1 MIDKLK
7 EKTIINQAVIYCR
20 VSSVKQT
27 TEGSG
32 LSSQKTRCD
41 LHAKML
47 GLEVVRVF
55 TDDVSGSIVERPGV
69 KELVAFLKKNG
80 KTKFAVI
87 IDDISR
93 LARGVVQH
101 HQLRDMIKKAGGVL
115 TSPSME
121 FSDDSDGMF
130 RENLMASL
138 AQHMRQKNGEQT
150 VNRMMSRMVA
160 GYWAFKAPI
169 GYKMVKHAEHGKFLV
184 PDEPFASIIKDIYE
198 GYASGHFRSLSEIM
212 RYLDAHPSW
221 PKSRKKTLSVER
233 VSELL
238 TRPHYAGYLNA
249 PEWDIHM
256 VKAKHE
262 PLISLETYQRVQQ
275 RLTEKAKAPARKDI
289 NEDFPLRGFVR
300 CECCGNYMTSCWSKG
315 RNGKYPYYVCQTRG
329 CELKGKSIR
338 KEKME
343 SEFEAILKSMRP
355 STELFALSSEIF
367 KDLWVQKQKSR
378 NLSKKSLEEEI
389 EKSTKQIAQLVDRI
403 IDSDSLTLV
412 SAYEKRIKELE
423 IYRAETEEKVANC
436 GRPLSGFDSTYRT
449 AMEFLENPYKLWEN
463 NNLAAKRAV
472 IKLTFASDIVYSR
485 NGGYQTKNTA
495 IPFKFFNDL
504 EGNEGGPSMKTKMVR
519 IAGIEPA
526 RAYCPTDFKSGA
538 STSSAISA
546 IRHRKCFYWTKKSS
560 A

>member
-1 MIDKLK
+1 MIDKRK
-7 EKTIINQAVIYCR
+7 QNPVIKQAVIYCR

-32 LSSQKTRCD
+32 LSSQETRCNM
-41 LHAKML
+41 HAKML

-55 TDDVSGSIVERPGV
+55 TDDVSGSIVERQGV
-69 KELVAFLKKNG
+69 KELVSFLKKNN

-101 HQLRDMIKKAGGVL
+101 HQLRDMITKAGGVL

-160 GYWAFKAPI
+160 GYWAFKAPV
-169 GYKMVKHAEHGKFLV
+169 GYKMIKHAEHGKFLV
-184 PDEPFASIIKDIYE
+184 PDEPLASVIREIYE
-198 GYASGHFRSLSEIM
+198 GYASNRFSSLSEIM
-212 RYLDAHPSW
+212 RFLDAHISW
-221 PKSRKKTLSVER
+221 PSSRKKTLSVER

-249 PEWDIHM
+249 PEWEIHM

-262 PLISLETYQRVQQ
+262 PLISFETYQRVQQ

-300 CECCGNYMTSCWSKG
+300 CECCGNFMTSCWSKG

-329 CELKGKSIR
+329 CELKGKSVR

-343 SEFEAILKSMRP
+343 GEFEQILKSMRP

-367 KDLWVQKQKSR
+367 KDLWDEKQKSR
-378 NLSKKSLEEEI
+378 NLSKNSLEDEI
-389 EKSTKQIAQLVDRI
+389 NKANKQIAQLVDRI
-403 IDSDSLTLV
+403 VDTESLTLV

-436 GRPLSGFDSTYRT
+436 GRPLSGFDTMYRT
-449 AMEFLENPYKLWEN
+449 AMGFLENPYKLWED
-463 NNLAAKRAV
+463 NNLETKRAV
-472 IKLTFASDIVYSR
+472 IKLTFASDIIYSR
-485 NGGYQTKNTA
+485 TGGYRTENMA
-495 IPFKFFNDL
+495 IPFKIFNDL
-504 EGNEGGPSMKTKMVR
+504 GNEEGEPSMKTKMVPG
-519 IAGIEPA
+519 AGIEPA
-526 RAYCPTDFKSGA
+526 TRGFSIRCSTD
-538 STSSAISA
+538 
-546 IRHRKCFYWTKKSS
+546 
-560 A
+560 

>member
-1 MIDKLK
+1 MIDKTK
-7 EKTIINQAVIYCR
+7 QKIIINQAVIYCR

-32 LSSQKTRCD
+32 LSSQQTRCD
-41 LHAKML
+41 MHAKML

-55 TDDVSGSIVERPGV
+55 TDDVSGSIVDRPGV
-69 KELVAFLKKNG
+69 KALVAFLKKNN
-80 KTKFAVI
+80 KAKFAVI

-101 HQLRDMIKKAGGVL
+101 HQLRDMITKAGGVL

-169 GYKMVKHAEHGKFLV
+169 GYKMIKHVEHGKFLV

-198 GYASGHFRSLSEIM
+198 GYASGRFGSLSEIM
-212 RYLDAHPSW
+212 RYLDAHPCW
-221 PKSRKKTLSVER
+221 PKSRKNTLSVER

-262 PLISLETYQRVQQ
+262 ALISFETYQRVQQ
-275 RLTEKAKAPARKDI
+275 RLTEKAKTPARKDI

-367 KDLWVQKQKSR
+367 KDLWDQKQKSR
-378 NLSKKSLEEEI
+378 TLSKKSLEEEI

-403 IDSDSLTLV
+403 VDSDSPTLV

-504 EGNEGGPSMKTKMVR
+504 EENEGEPSMKTKMVR
-519 IAGIEPA
+519 MAGLEPA
-526 RAYCPTDFKSGA
+526 RALQPNGF
-538 STSSAISA
+538 
-546 IRHRKCFYWTKKSS
+546 
-560 A
+560 

>member
-1 MIDKLK
+1 MIDKIK
-7 EKTIINQAVIYCR
+7 QKPVIHQAVIYCR

-32 LSSQKTRCD
+32 LSSQETRCN

-55 TDDVSGSIVERPGV
+55 TDDVSGSIVDRQGV
-69 KELVAFLKKNG
+69 KELVAFLKKNN

-101 HQLRDMIKKAGGVL
+101 HQLRDMITKAGGVL

-169 GYKMVKHAEHGKFLV
+169 GYRMIKHAEHGKFLV
-184 PDEPFASIIKDIYE
+184 PDEPLASVIREIYV
-198 GYASGHFRSLSEIM
+198 GYATSRFGSLSEIM
-212 RYLDAHPSW
+212 RFLDAHPSW

-262 PLISLETYQRVQQ
+262 PLISFETYQRVQQ

-289 NEDFPLRGFVR
+289 SEDFPLRGFVR

-315 RNGKYPYYVCQTRG
+315 RNGKYPYYVCQTRD

-343 SEFEAILKSMRP
+343 TEFEYILKSMRP
-355 STELFALSSEIF
+355 STELFSLASEIF
-367 KDLWVQKQKSR
+367 TDLWDDKMKSR
-378 NLSKKSLEEEI
+378 NLSKKSLEDEI
-389 EKSTKQIAQLVDRI
+389 EKTNRQIAQIVDRI
-403 IDSDSLTLV
+403 VDTESLTLV

-436 GRPLSGFDSTYRT
+436 GRPLSSFDSMYRT
-449 AMEFLENPYKLWEN
+449 ALGFLENPYKLWEN
-463 NNLAAKRAV
+463 NNLATKRAV
-472 IKLTFASDIVYSR
+472 IKLTFASDIVYSKAS
-485 NGGYQTKNTA
+485 GYRTENMA
-495 IPFKFFNDL
+495 IPFKIFNNL
-504 EGNEGGPSMKTKMVR
+504 VEKEGESSMRTEMVR